1 MTSAPPPP
9 THPHTHTFSMVDFR
23 VFEYNLQEAT
33 VHMKEEVLRNVEVIW
48 LKNSSSMV
56 EVGCHCKLL

>member
-1 MTSAPPPP
+1 
-9 THPHTHTFSMVDFR
+9 MVDFR